1 MKWKTQIKE
10 SMKMTPKMTK
20 LNNIKFASKNVTN
33 IQEFNL

>member
-20 LNNIKFASKNVTN
+20 LNNIKLASKNVKN
-33 IQEFNL
+33 ILEFDL